1 MDLSEGTPQEF
12 RLYLQQELSKRC
24 KHNPHFSLRA
34 FARTLDVEV
43 SSLSKILNGKRSLSR
58 KMLHHI
64 SSQLGL
70 SPERVNYFEEKLP
83 SRKRKQQMEF
93 TQLTMDTFT
102 VISDWYH
109 YAILE
114 LVTVKDFTPSKAWV
128 AKRLGIT
135 VSEVNFAIE
144 RLQRLDMLEV
154 NGDTW
159 EQKSGQLTTI
169 GSNFTASALKKL
181 QNQILTQAQD
191 ALQTTKI
198 ERRDQSAMTMAI
210 DSSKIADAKRL
221 ITKFRRDLCA
231 FLQDTSDPDS
241 ISDGKPHKPKN
252 KKDEVYQLSISLFP
266 VSKTTK

>member
-24 KHNPHFSLRA
+24 KNNPHFSLRA

-58 KMLHHI
+58 KMLHRI

-70 SPERVNYFEEKLP
+70 SPERVNYFEEKLKP
-83 SRKRKQQMEF
+83 RKRKKMEF
-93 TQLTMDTFT
+93 TQLTLDMFT

-109 YAILE
+109 YALLE
-114 LVTVKDFTPSKAWV
+114 LVTLKDFDPSHAWI

-135 VSEVNFAIE
+135 VSEVNFAVE
-144 RLQRLDMLEV
+144 RLQRLGMLEIE
-154 NGDTW
+154 GDRW
-159 EQKSGQLTTI
+159 QQSSGHLTTI

-181 QNQILTQAQD
+181 QNQILAQAQES
-191 ALQTTKI
+191 LQSTKI

-210 DSSKIADAKRL
+210 DSSKLEEAKQR
-221 ITKFRRDLCA
+221 ITKFRRDMCA
-231 FLQDTSDPDS
+231 FLQDS
-241 ISDGKPHKPKN
+241 N
-252 KKDEVYQLSISLFP
+252 AKDEVYQLSISLFP
-266 VSKTTK
+266 VSKTTR